1 MQRVFWCVA
10 LTMVAVA
17 GLAYAIND
25 KVPMVN
31 LPVMGGTNDPIS
43 TCTGTDGNFQGRQS
57 LDVIGSMYN
66 AGTTW
71 YDFQHNGS
79 EGKMV
84 SVDELGFVHM
94 VWMKGM
100 NSANNPRHVYYNVF
114 DPSTESFLQT
124 GGVQIDNSTRSGYVT
139 QVVLSSGWCF
149 PTFHY
154 YTNPADNSLPHA
166 GAAIDY
172 GPGAGIF
179 NSSRPATIPEAGAAL
194 QLIWPKIAIGPD
206 STLHMVSIES
216 PASGLAG
223 DPQRIYYSRGHPVWD
238 PQGNGLRI
246 DWDNVDGQKQFLVFD
261 TVMVIAPVI
270 VASQLS
276 DRVAIVW
283 SDTRDV
289 PIDSA
294 TQYNN
299 DAVAI
304 ISEDGGY
311 NWGPRIN
318 ITNFTAADMDCPS
331 GDTVVCDRDTFRSYD
346 DVAALFDQNDH
357 LHVAF
362 TTCPYYSIEGLI
374 GVIFSD
380 IWHWDE
386 VNQEFSLIC
395 HSNADTLDWNASN
408 RAGAWQRMAQRPSLA
423 IDRTTGYLYC
433 AYQLYDSI
441 YTSAGGYP
449 QGDAMVSVSRN
460 CGRTWSIGTNVT
472 NTGHVSS
479 PASGQC
485 ESERNITI
493 SDYVTYENGQGY
505 LHMQYEID
513 LDAGA
518 CIQTPAEGVC
528 TNNPIY
534 YQRIPIDSIAP
545 LPLME
550 WTFPSLRVD
559 STGFPGR
566 VHALDPTAINP
577 CGLSVNDHPQAFNPV
592 SFKLYQ
598 NYPNP
603 FNPTTN
609 IQFDLQRSARVSLT
623 VFNVLGEKV
632 ATLYSNKSLNA
643 GVQTVAFDASALASG
658 VYIYRLDVAGV
669 STARKMVLMK

>member
-1 MQRVFWCVA
+1 MQRAFWFVA
-10 LTMVAVA
+10 LMVVVMA
-17 GLAYAIND
+17 GMAFAIND

-31 LPVMGGTNDPIS
+31 LRVMGGANDPIS
-43 TCTGTDGNFQGRQS
+43 TSCTGTDGDFHGRQS
-57 LDVIGSMYN
+57 LDVVGSMYN

-79 EGKMV
+79 EGKMI
-84 SVDELGFVHM
+84 SVDDLGFVHM

-100 NSANNPRHVYYNVF
+100 NSANSPRHVYYNVF
-114 DPSTESFLQT
+114 DPSSEMWLQT
-124 GGVQIDNSTRSGYVT
+124 GGVQIDNATRAGYAT
-139 QVVLSSGWCF
+139 QAVLPSGWCF
-149 PTFHY
+149 PTFH
-154 YTNPADNSLPHA
+154 TITSADNNLPHS

-179 NSSRPATIPEAGAAL
+179 NTSRPANIIESGAAL
-194 QLIWPKIAIGPD
+194 QLIWPKIAIGRD

-216 PASGLAG
+216 PASGAAG
-223 DPQRIYYSRGHPVWD
+223 DPQRLYYSRGHPVWD
-238 PQGNGLRI
+238 AQGNGLRI
-246 DWDNVDGQKQFLVFD
+246 DWDNVDGTKQYLVFD

-270 VASQLS
+270 VSSTLS

-299 DAVAI
+299 ETVAI

-311 NWGPRIN
+311 NWGPRVN
-318 ITNFTAADMDCPS
+318 ITNFIAADMNCPS
-331 GDTVVCDRDTFRSYD
+331 GDTVVCDRDTFRTYD
-346 DVAALFDQNDH
+346 DVAAIFDLNDK

-386 VNQEFSLIC
+386 VHREFSLII
-395 HSNADTLDWNASN
+395 HSDADTLDWNASN
-408 RAGAWQRMAQRPSLA
+408 RAGAWQRMVQRPSLA

-433 AYQLYDSI
+433 AYQRYDSI

-449 QGDAMVSVSRN
+449 QGDAFVSVSRN
-460 CGRTWSIGTNVT
+460 CGRTWSYGTNVT

-479 PASGQC
+479 PASGLC

-493 SDYVTYENGQGY
+493 SDYVTYEGGRGY
-505 LHMQYEID
+505 LHMEYEMD

-518 CIQTPAEGVC
+518 CIQTPPEGVC

-534 YQRIPIDSIAP
+534 YQRIPVDSIPA
-545 LPLME
+545 LPLAE
-550 WTFPSLRVD
+550 WTFPALHVD

-566 VHALDPTAINP
+566 VIPLDPTGINP
-577 CGLSVNDHPQAFNPV
+577 CGLAVNDHPQMFNPQ

-609 IQFDLQRSARVSLT
+609 IQFDLQRSARVTLK
-623 VFNVLGEKV
+623 VFNVLGEEV

-643 GVQTVAFDASALASG
+643 GVQTVSFDASALASG
-658 VYIYRLDVAGV
+658 VYIYRLEVGGIA
-669 STARKMVLMK
+669 TARKMVLMK